1 MRTKTKQA
9 RENAKLDLES
19 LRKLYFLR
27 KNLLE
32 RYVKEQCRY
41 EISAFKDESWLN
53 FEFLSVQVFHLLKV
67 ASIPFLYI

>member
-41 EISAFKDESWLN
+41 EITLKKSFAESKTGRTIFIARAEN
-53 FEFLSVQVFHLLKV
+53 FFLVGNF
-67 ASIPFLYI
+67 